1 MKLIQT
7 LYHGL
12 KQMKGV
18 KLYTQEPDMMH
29 YAPVLSFN
37 LEGKQS
43 EWVGQKL
50 NRMGIA
56 VRAGLHCAPAAHR
69 TMNTLEGGAVRVS
82 PSVLQKNMKSN
93 DWYNL
98 FLI

>member
-12 KQMKGV
+12 KQINGV

-50 NRMGIA
+50 NSMGIA

-69 TMNTLEGGAVRVS
+69 TMGTLEGGAVRVS
-82 PSVLQKNMKSN
+82 PSVFTQR
-93 DWYNL
+93 
-98 FLI
+98 I

>member
-1 MKLIQT
+1 MIQT

-12 KQMKGV
+12 KQINGV

-50 NRMGIA
+50 NSMGIA
-56 VRAGLHCAPAAHR
+56 VSRTSLCACCSQNH
-69 TMNTLEGGAVRVS
+69 EHFGGRRCTGIAFCFYQR
-82 PSVLQKNMKSN
+82 
-93 DWYNL
+93 
-98 FLI
+98 I